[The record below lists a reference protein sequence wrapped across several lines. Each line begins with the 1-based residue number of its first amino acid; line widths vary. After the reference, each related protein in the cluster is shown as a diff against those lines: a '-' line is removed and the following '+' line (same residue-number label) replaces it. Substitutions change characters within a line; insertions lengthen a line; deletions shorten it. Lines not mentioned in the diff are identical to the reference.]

1 MHNLTDQ
8 EIAEL
13 VIEATQQHF
22 GIKNL
27 TVYASRGGRRRDL
40 VQPRQLAC
48 YMIRELT
55 DFPFPKIA
63 SIMGYADHS
72 TVWHSYRTAQKNREL
87 MGHIPRIQKT
97 MVVSIHFLK
106 SHRSWDMRI
115 TRLESSDD

>member
-27 TVYASRGGRRRDL
+27 TVYASRGGKRRDL

-55 DFPFPKIA
+55 DFSLLKIA
-63 SIMGYADHS
+63 RILGYADHS
-72 TVWHSYRTAQKNREL
+72 TVWHSYRTAPKNRKL
-87 MGHIPRIQKT
+87 MSHIPRICASLKT
-97 MVVSIHFLK
+97 INQTTK
-106 SHRSWDMRI
+106 KRWQR
-115 TRLESSDD
+115 RLESSDD